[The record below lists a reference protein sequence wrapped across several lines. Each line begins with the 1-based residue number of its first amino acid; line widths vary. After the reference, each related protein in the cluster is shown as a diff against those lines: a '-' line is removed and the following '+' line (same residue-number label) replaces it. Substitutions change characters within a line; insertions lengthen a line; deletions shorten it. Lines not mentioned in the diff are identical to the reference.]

1 MSTFTSPSTDGK
13 NGTANRTM
21 NGTMNA
27 TTNGSRHGSRHGAR
41 NATATQA
48 TRRPRLSGMT
58 WLVWRQHR
66 AAFWTMIAATVLG
79 AAWMV
84 YQRGQMMDFLSS
96 YGFPAKKL
104 DNAEKEISPYIG
116 AFNTVTTGLT
126 AIPVMLGVLL
136 GAPLLAGDLENG
148 TAKLIA
154 AQSVSRSRWLATKLA
169 LTGLVVTVTTV
180 ALSAVFAWWWS
191 PIKTQNVDIDWTS
204 REFFNTTGPAP
215 VALSLLSVFGGVLIG
230 VILRRTLVAMVVTL
244 GFTVAVQAAWGYF
257 KLSLGDIVTATTKP
271 VSPGGI
277 FTFPE
282 VPRTAY
288 VADTSYVTGSG
299 KLLDVSTC
307 SDAPMDQGIEL
318 CMKKADIVGASIDY
332 IPISQMSDMQ
342 WFGASILF
350 ALTAGIVA
358 FLFFWGRKRL
368 V

>member
-1 MSTFTSPSTDGK
+1 MSTFTNPSTDGR

-27 TTNGSRHGSRHGAR
+27 TKNGPRHGAG
-41 NATATQA
+41 NASTTEA

-66 AAFWTMIAATVLG
+66 AAFWTMIAATVLC
-79 AAWMV
+79 AAWMI
-84 YQRGQMMDFLSS
+84 YQRAQMMDFLNA
-96 YGFPAKKL
+96 YGFPAKNL
-104 DNAEKEISPYIG
+104 DGAEKEFEPYIG
-116 AFNTVTTGLT
+116 AFTSVTTGLT
-126 AIPVMLGVLL
+126 AIPIMLGVLL

-154 AQSVSRSRWLATKLA
+154 AQSVSRNRWLATKLA
-169 LTGLVVTVTTV
+169 LTGLAVTVTTV
-180 ALSAVFAWWWS
+180 TLSAVFAWWWN
-191 PIKTQNVDIDWTS
+191 PIKLHYTDIDWTT

-230 VILRRTLVAMVVTL
+230 VILRRTLAAMVVTL
-244 GFTVAVQAAWGYF
+244 GFTVALQAVWGYF
-257 KLSLGDIVTATTKP
+257 KLSLGDIVTATSKP
-271 VSPGGI
+271 VSPGTTI
-277 FTFPE
+277 TFPPM
-282 VPRTAY
+282 PRTAHWL
-288 VADTSYVTGSG
+288 DTSYVSGSG
-299 KLLDVSTC
+299 KLFDPLTTCTPTLREYSTT
-307 SDAPMDQGIEL
+307 S

-332 IPISQMSDMQ
+332 IPISQMSSMQ

-350 ALTAGIVA
+350 ALTAGVVA